1 MTELWQLVSCF
12 EYKARYNTFNTD
24 SSECLKEFLC
34 FGIGIKTYKTTLLKV
49 KKEVFYSFEPFH
61 IVIHQL
67 LKGLI

>member
-34 FGIGIKTYKTTLLKV
+34 FGIGIKKN
-49 KKEVFYSFEPFH
+49 
-61 IVIHQL
+61 I
-67 LKGLI
+67 